1 MLEFWYQMC
10 SVNGCSFFV
19 LLHGYFAD
27 PGDRITLQAVAEHPW
42 VVGDMGPIPE
52 YICRC
57 GFGRRERNDFGE

>member
-1 MLEFWYQMC
+1 MGVLIPDVLC
-10 SVNGCSFFV
+10 LRIPFFV

-27 PGDRITLQAVAEHPW
+27 PGDRITLQVVAEHPW

-57 GFGRRERNDFGE
+57 GFGRRERNDFRE